1 MRKPSRKTV
10 YADAGIQYDE
20 LWPRDQKVAWNRAHR
35 RLLRPILAG
44 AKSVCELGCG
54 TGNRACEFARRGVRV
69 YAVDLSAAM
78 LWAARQKARRE
89 NLPIHFM
96 QAEMRSFR
104 LPQRVDLI
112 NSERGA
118 VNHIPRKTDLPRV
131 ARAVSRALRPGGY
144 FVFDVNHRRVFDD
157 IWAETDI
164 RETSKL
170 FMVQRGGYDQRRGKG
185 WLEVTW
191 FVPGRRGAGSAS
203 TRGLKRRTGAG
214 RKSCGRCVNPGS
226 SMSKYLISLCW
237 YRIRGYR
244 RGYGDINRCSWRGG
258 RGIERPTRL
267 LVALKKPTF
276 VEKINAISI
285 LAGGS
290 RRRPIL
296 QL

>member
-1 MRKPSRKTV
+1 MTKPSRKTV

-20 LWPRDQKVAWNRAHR
+20 LWPRDQKVAWNRAHS

-54 TGNRACEFARRGVRV
+54 TGNRACEFARRGLRV

-78 LWAARQKARRE
+78 LWAARLKARRA

-96 QAEMRSFR
+96 QADMRSFR

-112 NSERGA
+112 NSEWGA
-118 VNHIPRKTDLPRV
+118 VNHIPRKTDLLRV

-144 FVFDVNHRRVFDD
+144 FVFDVNHRRVFDE

-191 FVPGRRGAGSAS
+191 FVPGRR
-203 TRGLKRRTGAG
+203 RGWKRFHQRIEETHWSETEILRTLRESGFEHVQVFDFAVLVSNS
-214 RKSCGRCVNPGS
+214 RVP
-226 SMSKYLISLCW
+226 LT
-237 YRIRGYR
+237 IRGYKSVFLAR
-244 RGYGDINRCSWRGG
+244 R
-258 RGIERPTRL
+258 TRD
-267 LVALKKPTF
+267 
-276 VEKINAISI
+276 
-285 LAGGS
+285 
-290 RRRPIL
+290 
-296 QL
+296 